1 VTASPPP
8 RPERLDG
15 RPAVDAATA
24 TGSAGGHRVARG
36 SAVDDAR
43 LAATDLAAVVGAFGH
58 LLHAAGVPVTPER
71 SGRFARA
78 VTLSRPAALDELYWT
93 GRVTL
98 LSGHDHI
105 AVYDRVFAQV
115 FRGMTDVADWRGQA
129 PPAASPPPPAGRA
142 RPADHADDPPPAG
155 QGRVSPRV
163 TTAAAS
169 SGGHGP
175 DGEAADLLA
184 TASAEERLG
193 HVDLAAL
200 TDDELASLR
209 RTMASLR
216 WATPRRVSRRTVRHP
231 RGRALDLRAT
241 LRRARTTGGDPVRR
255 RFRQPTEHPR
265 HLVLLADVSGSME
278 PYARA
283 YLHLLH
289 GAVRAARADAF
300 VFATRLTWLT
310 RALTTSNPDLALRRA
325 TASAPDWS
333 GGTRIGEALRTFTD
347 HHGRRGMAR
356 GAVLVIV
363 SDGWETGDPELLG
376 EQMARLSRLAHRIV
390 WVNPRSAGE
399 GYQPLVAGMAAAL
412 PYVDAFVSGHSVTA
426 LDEVIAAIRE
436 PAR

>member
-1 VTASPPP
+1 MTAPPP
-8 RPERLDG
+8 
-15 RPAVDAATA
+15 
-24 TGSAGGHRVARG
+24 HR
-36 SAVDDAR
+36 R
-43 LAATDLAAVVGAFGH
+43 LAETDLAEVVGAFGH

-71 SGRFARA
+71 SGRFAAA
-78 VTLSRPAALDELYWT
+78 VTLSRPATLDELYWV

-98 LSGHDHI
+98 LAGHDHI
-105 AVYDRVFAQV
+105 ALYDRVFAQV
-115 FRGMTDVADWRGQA
+115 FRGMADVADGRGQA
-129 PPAASPPPPAGRA
+129 PPAGAPPPPAGRA
-142 RPADHADDPPPAG
+142 RPADHAAAPPPAG
-155 QGRVSPRV
+155 TGRVSPQIA
-163 TTAAAS
+163 TSTAAS
-169 SGGHGP
+169 SRDRGTEG
-175 DGEAADLLA
+175 DAADLLA
-184 TASAEERLG
+184 TASAEERFG
-193 HVDLAAL
+193 HVDLADL
-200 TDDELASLR
+200 TDDELAALR

-231 RGRALDLRAT
+231 RGRSLDLRAT

-255 RFRQPTEHPR
+255 RFRLPTDRPR

-310 RALTTSNPDLALRRA
+310 RALATSNPDLALRRA

-347 HHGRRGMAR
+347 QHGRRGMAR
-356 GAVLVIV
+356 GAVVVIV
-363 SDGWETGDPELLG
+363 SDGWETGDPAVLG

-412 PYVDAFVSGHSVTA
+412 PYVDAFVSGHSVAA
-426 LDEVIAAIRE
+426 LDEVIDAIRE